1 MAEATR
7 AHQGTADIAGARSIC
22 SAELD
27 ALYEISGSLTTS
39 DLVLATYCTGWSV
52 ADLLVHIRAGAE
64 ELVLGWS
71 EPTDEEPDRDFVSYW
86 RDWPAKAAP
95 TFEDV
100 RTDWAMTSAFSRA
113 EHLLGYFRSRV
124 GAAARAVERAPHGRF
139 RFQGH
144 VMESQDMVAMW
155 AVEFTVHHLDLRAG
169 LPGIPPPGADALALA
184 CLTLDRLTGARRH
197 ASWSPETY
205 VLKGTGR
212 LPLAPEDAS
221 ALEECASAFPAF
233 G

>member
-1 MAEATR
+1 MAAVNG
-7 AHQGTADIAGARSIC
+7 AHQGMGDVGDPRSIC
-22 SAELD
+22 SAELE
-27 ALYEISGSLTTS
+27 ALCQISGSLTTA
-39 DLVLATYCTGWSV
+39 DLVLATHCTGWSV

-71 EPTDEEPDRDFVSYW
+71 EPTDGEPDRDFVTYW

-144 VMESQDMVAMW
+144 VMEAQDMAAMW
-155 AVEFTVHHLDLRAG
+155 AVEFAVHHLDLMAQIPG
-169 LPGIPPPGADALALA
+169 LPPPAPGALSLA
-184 CLTLDRLTGARRH
+184 CATLDRLTGAKRPNL
-197 ASWSPETY
+197 WSPETY

-212 LPLAPEDAS
+212 LRLTPEDAA
-221 ALEECASAFPAF
+221 ALAGCAGAFPAF

>member
-1 MAEATR
+1 MAVSTG
-7 AHQGTADIAGARSIC
+7 AHQGMGDLGDPRSIC

-27 ALYEISGSLTTS
+27 ALCEMSGSFTTT
-39 DLVLATYCTGWSV
+39 DLVLSTRCTGWSV
-52 ADLLVHIRAGAE
+52 ADLLVHMRAGAE

-71 EPTDEEPDRDFVSYW
+71 EPADDEPDRDFVSYW

-100 RTDWAMTSAFSRA
+100 RTDWAMTSAFSRS
-113 EHLLGYFRSRV
+113 EQLLGYFRSRV
-124 GAAARAVERAPHGRF
+124 GAAARAVERAPSGRF

-144 VMESQDMVAMW
+144 VIEAQDMVAIW
-155 AVEFTVHHLDLRAG
+155 AVEFTVHHLDLTAG
-169 LPGIPPPGADALALA
+169 LPGIPPPAAGALQLA
-184 CLTLDRLTGARRH
+184 CLTLERLTGARRPG
-197 ASWSPETY
+197 SWSPETY

-212 LPLAPEDAS
+212 LPLVPEDSA
-221 ALEECASAFPAF
+221 ALEGCAGAFPAF